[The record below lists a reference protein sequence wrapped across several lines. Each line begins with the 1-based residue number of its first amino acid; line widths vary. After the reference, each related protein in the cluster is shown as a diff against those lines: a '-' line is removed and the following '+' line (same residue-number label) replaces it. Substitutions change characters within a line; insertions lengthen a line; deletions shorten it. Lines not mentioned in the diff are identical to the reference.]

1 MEFVRPM
8 TGTSQGLKALYTYV
22 ESETDLFRERF
33 TFFFPKTPT
42 TLNHKNHT
50 FYAVKTIKIAECAE
64 ALKHLH
70 ARMANPNQTEP
81 ITGATKEEMDTIL
94 NARALL
100 REKQYNFTAYE

>member
-1 MEFVRPM
+1 M

-42 TLNHKNHT
+42 TLNHKSPT
-50 FYAVKTIKIAECAE
+50 FYASKTVKTAECTE

-100 REKQYNFTAYE
+100 REKQNNFTVYG

>member
-42 TLNHKNHT
+42 TLNPRNRT
-50 FYAVKTIKIAECAE
+50 FYSSKTVKTAECAE

-70 ARMANPNQTEP
+70 ARMAKPNQTEP